1 MCAFNFRRLSNW
13 RKMFNGEN
21 FPIYGSMFDSVVQG
35 PRSSATGADHFSNMA
50 LKQGAI
56 LTETMSVHVC
66 VCTVHMYIAEIK
78 QFCLSVCL
86 PARVSVCLSA
96 CVSACV
102 SVCLSVCLPACS
114 CVCLSACSC
123 ACLSICLPACLLVC
137 LSACLSACVSVCL
150 WHWTNSSFFF
160 QQAVKKRLHD
170 LLVVMQQVV
179 ITHSKLTALFGLHG
193 KNGWLLQRI
202 FSNRVLLWL
211 IISCVLHSKHF
222 TNFISGSDRVVADK
236 TSILPTWSGIE
247 LWWSL
252 C

>member
-21 FPIYGSMFDSVVQG
+21 FPIYGSMFDTVVQG

-150 WHWTNSSFFF
+150 WH
-160 QQAVKKRLHD
+160 
-170 LLVVMQQVV
+170 
-179 ITHSKLTALFGLHG
+179 
-193 KNGWLLQRI
+193 
-202 FSNRVLLWL
+202 
-211 IISCVLHSKHF
+211 
-222 TNFISGSDRVVADK
+222 
-236 TSILPTWSGIE
+236 
-247 LWWSL
+247 
-252 C
+252 